1 MDKLLKIM
9 QELREKCPW
18 DQQQTPMSLTKYA
31 IEEAYEVEAAIRHG
45 DINEIRNELGDLLLQ
60 VVFQSQMFSEQGAF
74 NFQDVVEAISEKLIR
89 RHPYVFQADQF
100 NNLSPEQVSEL
111 WKQIKQQEK
120 QGKPQS
126 RLDEIKHGPALL
138 QAQEIQTNVAKV
150 GFDFETVEDA
160 YEKLEEELD
169 EFKQAL
175 KNQNIDE
182 IQDEFGDCLFSLV
195 NVGRK
200 LAISSETSLLS
211 TIHKFRSRFAFIEDQ
226 AQKQQRTLEDMTLSE
241 MDELWNQAKRQLKL
255 GEKHMQFS
263 MNLWKNKHNIFIIL
277 FWSVISSTFVQAQ
290 SFDQNFKEWK
300 AKQQMYDQK
309 LSMQQASH
317 SNSPKSSVMTDSS
330 GQIHLN
336 QANIDEL
343 QKLKGIG
350 EKKAQAIVE
359 YRQKNGGFK
368 NIDEFKNVKGIG
380 PAIFEKNKT
389 RLTL

>member
-31 IEEAYEVEAAIRHG
+31 IEEAYEVESAIRQG

-89 RHPYVFQADQF
+89 RHPHVFQADQF

-150 GFDFETVEDA
+150 GFDFETLEDA

-255 GEKHMQFS
+255 GKKHMQLS

-277 FWSVISSTFVQAQ
+277 FWSLISSTLVQAQ

-300 AKQQMYDQK
+300 AKQQRYDQK
-309 LSMQQASH
+309 LSMQRSSH
-317 SNSPKSSVMTDSS
+317 SNSPKNSVMTDSS